1 MNPMQPAMTVATVT
15 QRVVNFAETPAAT
28 GPALSAIARNFL
40 IHLRLRFQILLA
52 PIFLWGFFLADGNV
66 YTPGFWLAFVAFH
79 LCLYGGTTAFNSYY
93 DRDEGPVGGLETP
106 PPVVEALLPLSLAL
120 QAIGAVLVLL
130 VNGVVALLYG
140 VIFVLATAYS
150 YPGIRLKARPY
161 GGLVVVA
168 LGQGALAAL
177 AGWATAQGTL
187 STLTPLDWTG
197 ILAATLITGGFYPLT
212 QIYQVDED
220 LARGDRTFA
229 AVSGPRRTF
238 VFALVALSVAAVLLI
253 GVLGVRTGWAW
264 AAVVGI
270 FYAALIG
277 AIAGWAR
284 TYDSAAVLTNFR
296 RIMRMYTITSG
307 GFLAFLLLQLFLPL

>member
-1 MNPMQPAMTVATVT
+1 MPPTTTAATVT
-15 QRVVNFAETPAAT
+15 QGPVDFAETPAAP
-28 GPALSAIARNFL
+28 GPDRAAIARNFV

-66 YTPGFWLAFVAFH
+66 YAPDFWLAFVAFH

-106 PPVVEALLPLSLAL
+106 PPVAEALLPLSLAL
-120 QAIGAVLVLL
+120 QAAGALMIVL
-130 VNGVVALLYG
+130 VNGVVAALYG

-161 GGLVVVA
+161 GGLLVVA
-168 LGQGALAAL
+168 LGQGGLAAL

-187 STLTPLDWTG
+187 STLTPLDWIG

-238 VFALVALSVAAVLLI
+238 TFALTALSVAAVLLI
-253 GVLGVRTGWAW
+253 AVLGVRTGWGW
-264 AAVVGI
+264 AALVGV

-277 AIAGWAR
+277 AIARWAR

-296 RIMRMYTITSG
+296 RIMRMYTITSS